1 MSSQL
6 NIHRI
11 TDVKITV
18 DKTLSVDAKP
28 YTTLDIVA
36 KDEDGHETTIVLFAK
51 DVNDFEDLFV
61 GIAE

>member
-18 DKTLSVDAKP
+18 DKTGAIGDKP

-61 GIAE
+61 GLAE